1 MTGEDKDYAAEIQKL
16 AAGKPITE
24 GNATEKDSPDP
35 PPGKMLKAQDFRY
48 DKTNLPRYP
57 DGVTSTMS
65 AINYPV
71 ASDTATYGTSA
82 GIVTSSSFETVVD
95 WYQKNLPG
103 WHDMTIKDFGQFG
116 RQAKQQL
123 STDNLMKML
132 SGQAPPPSAAG
143 AADPSSDADRVS
155 LSLFTP
161 PPGTNNGQSVAVIQK
176 GGKPVAALL
185 SLKVKP

>member
-1 MTGEDKDYAAEIQKL
+1 MQQL
-16 AAGKPITE
+16 AAGKPLTD
-24 GNATEKDSPDP
+24 GAVMDKDPPDP

-57 DGVTSTMS
+57 DGVTHTMS

-71 ASDTATYGTSA
+71 ASDTTTFGTSA
-82 GIVTSSSFETVVD
+82 GIVTSSSFDTVVD

-103 WHDMTIKDFGQFG
+103 WHDMTIKDYGQFG

-123 STDNLMKML
+123 SADNLMKML
-132 SGQAPPPSAAG
+132 SGQAAPPSAAS
-143 AADPSSDADRVS
+143 AAQPSTDTDRVS
-155 LSLFTP
+155 LSIFTP
-161 PPGTNNGQSVAVIQK
+161 PPGAHNGQSVAVIQK